1 MSERVSDAEL
11 QAFIDGQ
18 LDMAGRIEVERRLQ
32 ADPAAAASAIEG
44 LRLRD
49 ELRLFLSEDAGWP
62 TPAGTVGRARE
73 LSRRLRARRHGLR
86 LRRALA
92 AVVLIGAGWLAH
104 AELGLFVDS
113 VSASPHLPAYATQ
126 AAISLDTFAAHGS
139 GKAPSRQL
147 IAPAAPRSG
156 GVVPLPELLD
166 DKATLLATD
175 AVKWEGGTG
184 LAALYRTGDGRLVSL
199 FAAEAP
205 AFDVTWPRGA
215 VVDGHP
221 TVFWQSGP
229 YAYALSG
236 GMAEAELLDL
246 AQRAVPRPWALFVHH
261 PTNEGVP
268 HG

>member
-32 ADPAAAASAIEG
+32 ADPEAAAAAIEG

-49 ELRLFLSEDAGWP
+49 ELRLFLSEDGGWP

-73 LSRRLRARRHGLR
+73 LSRRLRARRSGLR
-86 LRRALA
+86 LRGAVAAAL
-92 AVVLIGAGWLAH
+92 LIGAGWFAH

-113 VSASPHLPAYATQ
+113 VSASQVPAYATQ
-126 AAISLDTFAAHGS
+126 AAVSFEALSAHEADAP
-139 GKAPSRQL
+139 APSRL
-147 IAPAAPRSG
+147 LGPAAPRTG
-156 GVVPLPELLD
+156 GAVPLPELLD
-166 DKATLLATD
+166 DRATLVATQ

-184 LAALYRTGDGRLVSL
+184 LAALYRTGEGRLVSL

-205 AFDVTWPRGA
+205 AFDVVWPSGA
-215 VVDGHP
+215 LVDGHP

-246 AQRAVPRPWALFVHH
+246 AQRAVPRPWTLFVQH